1 MANEHDKLKG
11 HASMLAANVIWGI
24 MSPMSKA
31 VMLTGVTAYAVTS
44 WRMIGAAAAFW
55 TASLFTRRERVVP
68 RDLALLAAASLLGI
82 VFNQGLFVSGIAYTS
97 PIDASVITTTTPII
111 TMILAALI
119 LREPATGK
127 KIVGVA
133 IGLAGAVTLVLSS
146 AQAGTRSAA
155 AAPVLGDMM
164 CLGAETSFAL
174 YLVVFRDLIRRY
186 SPVTLMKY
194 MFLFAAIVTLPFTYS
209 HVAAVPYR
217 SLQPEIW
224 GDMFF
229 IVFMATFVCY
239 FLSAVGQHTLRPTL
253 VSIYCYVQP
262 VTATVLALLWGLD
275 GFSPLKAAAVAL
287 VFAGVYLVTR
297 SKSREQTDS
306 EAK

>member
-1 MANEHDKLKG
+1 M
-11 HASMLAANVIWGI
+11 
-24 MSPMSKA
+24 
-31 VMLTGVTAYAVTS
+31 
-44 WRMIGAAAAFW
+44 
-55 TASLFTRRERVVP
+55 
-68 RDLALLAAASLLGI
+68 
-82 VFNQGLFVSGIAYTS
+82 
-97 PIDASVITTTTPII
+97 
-111 TMILAALI
+111 
-119 LREPATGK
+119 TGK
-127 KIVGVA
+127 KIAGVA
-133 IGLAGAVTLVLSS
+133 IGLAGAVTLVLSG

-155 AAPVLGDMM
+155 AAPALGNMM

-217 SLQPEIW
+217 LLHPEIW

-229 IVFMATFVCY
+229 IVFLATFVCY

-275 GFSPLKAAAVAL
+275 GFSLLKAVAVAL

-297 SKSREQTDS
+297 SKSREQMDS